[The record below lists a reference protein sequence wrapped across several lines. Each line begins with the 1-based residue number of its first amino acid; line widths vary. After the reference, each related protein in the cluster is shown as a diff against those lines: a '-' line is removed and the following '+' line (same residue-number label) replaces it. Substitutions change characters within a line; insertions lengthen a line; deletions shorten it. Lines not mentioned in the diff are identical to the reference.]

1 VRKKRGKQSIALVFP
16 PLLASNIIQ
25 KRIDPHPHFRG
36 IGINP
41 FSFSEIRNRNWIVK
55 FTKQLN

>member
-1 VRKKRGKQSIALVFP
+1 M
-16 PLLASNIIQ
+16 ASNIIQ